1 MYALATH
8 DRHLYPNYTG
18 NNPGNQGRNHADG
31 ELIANP
37 FVGQNGNTDAYLMV
51 VSTSGK
57 DASEMT
63 DPRKKLSAFL
73 TIMPVAQTPP
83 AAPTPQP
90 QPQQSGT
97 SDDPTT
103 PDVDES
109 QTDTTSDEALGGCST
124 SGGSAGF
131 LSLLLIGLAAFIRR
145 RR

>member
-1 MYALATH
+1 M
-8 DRHLYPNYTG
+8 
-18 NNPGNQGRNHADG
+18 
-31 ELIANP
+31 
-37 FVGQNGNTDAYLMV
+37 M
-51 VSTSGK
+51 
-57 DASEMT
+57 

-73 TIMPVAQTPP
+73 TIMPVAQTPA

-90 QPQQSGT
+90 QPQPSGT

-109 QTDTTSDEALGGCST
+109 QPAGASDSLGGCST